1 MPMKRARRRWQSP
14 ARGLAVVTLVGIFLV
29 PASAHAQ
36 TPFLLPPIRLDA
48 PADSA
53 TFTLRSL
60 NFIGNTVLSSAQL
73 RAASEPYLARPV
85 TADGLEDLRQKL
97 TRIYTER
104 GYVNSGVVWQG
115 DASSG
120 VLTAKVVEGRL
131 ATIRLQGLNA
141 PNSPHWLDERYLTRR
156 LAHANDGPFN
166 LEVLRERFQLA
177 LGDPLIERMNA
188 RLMPGE
194 QVGEAILD
202 VDVVLARPWQFSVF
216 ANNYRAPSIGANAV
230 GASASFRNLTGYG
243 DLLEASYQNAPGS
256 AARGRASLS
265 WNMPLGFAGTRF
277 SLALEHGDSAVV
289 EQPAAA
295 LEINGQLSSADVGL
309 SQTLLESLVHKLSVG
324 VNRVGRT
331 NRTLLMGFPFSFTPN
346 EPEGVTREHLWR
358 VWQDYSYR
366 TPTQVVALRSTFSA
380 GRNNLVD
387 VPGLP
392 PTDSPAKSFHLW
404 TGQAQWGRQMM
415 DNGAQLV
422 LRGTLQHTSDRLLA
436 LDGLS
441 LGGVNTVRGYREN
454 ERVRDGGATVNLEF
468 DYPLERN
475 ATTGAQI
482 NLIPFVDYGR
492 ARNVSGSTSTLASAG
507 LAARVQRM
515 RFYVDLAVAKRLRTS
530 DAPAAGSPSRL
541 QDAGIHLQVAYRF

>member
-1 MPMKRARRRWQSP
+1 MRQCLTAMALAGGFLMPGAARAQDRFVLPPVDSVTGVETTQT
-14 ARGLAVVTLVGIFLV
+14 VTLKSI
-29 PASAHAQ
+29 A
-36 TPFLLPPIRLDA
+36 
-48 PADSA
+48 
-53 TFTLRSL
+53 LR
-60 NFIGNTVLSSAQL
+60 GNTVVSGQTLQAL
-73 RAASEPYLARPV
+73 IAPYMNRPTRADE
-85 TADGLEDLRQKL
+85 LEDLRQKL
-97 TRIYTER
+97 TRAYTER

-115 DASSG
+115 EASAG
-120 VLTAKVVEGRL
+120 VLTGQVVEGRL
-131 ATIRLQGLNA
+131 SAIRLHGMQR
-141 PNSPHWLDERYLTRR
+141 LDERYLTRR
-156 LAHANDGPFN
+156 LAAARDGPFN
-166 LEVLRERFQLA
+166 IEVLRERFQLA

-194 QVGEAILD
+194 QPGEALLD
-202 VDVVLARPWQFSVF
+202 VDVALKRPWEFSVF

-230 GASASFRNLTGYG
+230 GVNASFRNLTGYG

-277 SLALEHGDSAVV
+277 LFALEHGDSAVV

-295 LEINGQLSSADVGL
+295 LDINGQLSSVDVGL
-309 SQTLLESLVHKLSVG
+309 SQTLVESLAHKLSVG

-331 NRTLLMGFPFSFTPN
+331 NRTLLMGLPFSFTPN
-346 EPEGVTREHLWR
+346 EPEGITRETLWR
-358 VWQDYSYR
+358 AWQDYSYR
-366 TPTQVVALRSTFSA
+366 TPTQVVALRSTFTV

-404 TGQAQWGRQMM
+404 TGQAQWGRQVM

-422 LRGTLQHTSDRLLA
+422 LRTTLQHTSDRLLA

-454 ERVRDGGATVNLEF
+454 TLVRDAGAIVNLEL

-475 ATTGAQI
+475 TSTGAQV

-492 ARNVSGSTSTLASAG
+492 ARNVGGPVSTLASAG
-507 LAARVQRM
+507 LATRLQWM

-530 DAPAAGSPSRL
+530 DTPAASSPSRL

>member
-1 MPMKRARRRWQSP
+1 MTRQQSRRPGR
-14 ARGLAVVTLVGIFLV
+14 RGLAGLTLASIFLM
-29 PASAHAQ
+29 PAATLAQ
-36 TPFLLPPIRLDA
+36 AQSITLQSI
-48 PADSA
+48 
-53 TFTLRSL
+53 TFT
-60 NFIGNTVLSSAQL
+60 GNTVISSEALQAT
-73 RAASEPYLARPV
+73 AAPYLARP
-85 TADGLEDLRQKL
+85 TSADELEDLRQKL
-97 TRIYTER
+97 TRLYTER
-104 GYVNSGVVWQG
+104 GYVNSGLVWQG

-120 VLTAKVVEGRL
+120 VLLGRVVEGRL
-131 ATIRLQGLNA
+131 SAIRLQGM
-141 PNSPHWLDERYLTRR
+141 HRLDERYLTRR
-156 LAHANDGPFN
+156 LASAGDGPFN
-166 LEVLRERFQLA
+166 LELLRERFQLA

-188 RLMPGE
+188 RLVPGE
-194 QVGEAILD
+194 QAGEAILD
-202 VDVVLARPWQFSVF
+202 VDVALARPWQFSVF

-243 DLLEASYQNAPGS
+243 DLLEAGYQNAPGS

-289 EQPAAA
+289 EQPAALLA
-295 LEINGQLSSADVGL
+295 INGQLSSVDVGL
-309 SQTLLESLVHKLSVG
+309 SQTLLESLAHKLSVG
-324 VNRVGRT
+324 GNRVGRT
-331 NRTLLMGFPFSFTPN
+331 NRTLLMGLPFSFTPN
-346 EPEGVTREHLWR
+346 EPEGVTRETLWR

-366 TPTQVVALRSTFSA
+366 TPRQVVALRSTFSV

-392 PTDSPAKSFHLW
+392 STDSPAKSFRLW
-404 TGQAQWGRQMM
+404 TGQAQWGRQIM

-422 LRGTLQHTSDRLLA
+422 VRGTLQHTQDRLLA

-454 ERVRDGGATVNLEF
+454 TLVRDAGAIVNLEF

-475 ATTGAQI
+475 ASTGAQV

-492 ARNVSGSTSTLASAG
+492 ARNVGGPVSTLASAG
-507 LAARVQRM
+507 LAARVQWM
-515 RFYVDLAVAKRLRTS
+515 RLHIDLAVAKRLRTS
-530 DAPAAGSPSRL
+530 DVPAASSPSRL

>member
-1 MPMKRARRRWQSP
+1 MKREHRHKPTRHDLVS
-14 ARGLAVVTLVGIFLV
+14 LALVGVLMPPV
-29 PASAHAQ
+29 AAHAQ
-36 TPFLLPPIRLDA
+36 AAFVLPPVENA
-48 PADSA
+48 NGTAA
-53 TFTLRSL
+53 TQTVTLQSIVLR
-60 NFIGNTVLSSAQL
+60 GNTAVSSDTLQAL
-73 RAASEPYLARPV
+73 IAPYLNRP
-85 TADGLEDLRQKL
+85 TRADELEDLRQQL
-97 TRIYTER
+97 TRAYTER

-115 DASSG
+115 EASGG
-120 VLTAKVVEGRL
+120 VLTGQVVEGRL
-131 ATIRLQGLNA
+131 SAIRLHGMQR
-141 PNSPHWLDERYLTRR
+141 LDERYLTRR
-156 LAHANDGPFN
+156 LATAADGPFN
-166 LEVLRERFQLA
+166 IEVLRERFQLA

-188 RLMPGE
+188 RLLPGE
-194 QVGEAILD
+194 QAGEAILD
-202 VDVVLARPWQFSVF
+202 VDVALARPWQFSVF

-256 AARGRASLS
+256 AAKGRASLS
-265 WNMPLGFAGTRF
+265 WNMPLGFAGTRI
-277 SLALEHGDSAVV
+277 SIALDHGDSAVV

-295 LEINGQLSSADVGL
+295 LEINGQLNSVDVGL
-309 SQTLLESLVHKLSVG
+309 SQTLVESLAHKLSVG

-331 NRTLLMGFPFSFTPN
+331 NRTLLMGLPFSFTPN
-346 EPEGVTREHLWR
+346 EPEGITRETLWR

-366 TPTQVVALRSTFSA
+366 TPTQGVALRSTFTA

-392 PTDSPAKSFHLW
+392 ATDSPAKSFHLW
-404 TGQAQWGRQMM
+404 TGQAQWGRQVM

-454 ERVRDGGATVNLEF
+454 TLVRDAGAIVNLEF

-475 ATTGAQI
+475 ATPGAQI

-492 ARNVSGSTSTLASAG
+492 ARNVGGPASLLASAG
-507 LAARVQRM
+507 LAARVQWM
-515 RFYVDLAVAKRLRTS
+515 RWYVDVAAAKRLRSS
-530 DAPAAGSPSRL
+530 DAPAATSASRL
-541 QDAGIHLQVAYRF
+541 QDAGVHLQVAYRF

>member
-1 MPMKRARRRWQSP
+1 MPVIRKQRRRP
-14 ARGLAVVTLVGIFLV
+14 GREALAGVLGASIFLMPLAIQAQDRFALPPMGAAGGTAAPQTVTLQRI
-29 PASAHAQ
+29 A
-36 TPFLLPPIRLDA
+36 
-48 PADSA
+48 
-53 TFTLRSL
+53 FT
-60 NFIGNTVLSSAQL
+60 GNTVVSNETLQAI
-73 RAASEPYLARPV
+73 AAPYLARPAS
-85 TADGLEDLRQKL
+85 ADDLEDLRQKL
-97 TRIYTER
+97 TRVYTER

-115 DASSG
+115 DATGG
-120 VLTAKVVEGRL
+120 VLTGQVMEGRL
-131 ATIRLQGLNA
+131 SAIRLHGMQR
-141 PNSPHWLDERYLTRR
+141 LDERYLTRR
-156 LAHANDGPFN
+156 LATAADGPFN

-188 RLMPGE
+188 RLIPGE
-194 QVGEAILD
+194 QAGEAILD
-202 VDVVLARPWQFSVF
+202 VDVALARPWQFSVF

-243 DLLEASYQNAPGS
+243 DLLEGSYQNAPGS

-295 LEINGQLSSADVGL
+295 LEINGQLNSVDVGL
-309 SQTLLESLVHKLSVG
+309 SQTLVESLAHKLSVG
-324 VNRVGRT
+324 INRAGRT

-346 EPEGVTREHLWR
+346 EPEGVTRETLWR

-366 TPTQVVALRSTFSA
+366 TPTQVVALRSTFSV
-380 GRNNLVD
+380 GRNNVVD

-404 TGQAQWGRQMM
+404 TGQGQWGRQIM

-422 LRGTLQHTSDRLLA
+422 VRGTLQHTSDRLLA

-454 ERVRDGGATVNLEF
+454 TLVRDTGTIVNLEF
-468 DYPLERN
+468 DYPLQRSSN
-475 ATTGAQI
+475 TGAQV
-482 NLIPFVDYGR
+482 NLVPFVDYGQ
-492 ARNVSGSTSTLASAG
+492 ARNVGGPTSTLASAG
-507 LAARVQRM
+507 VAARVQWM
-515 RFYVDLAVAKRLRTS
+515 RFYVDLAVAKRLRNS
-530 DAPAAGSPSRL
+530 DAPAASSSSRL
-541 QDAGIHLQVAYRF
+541 QDAGIHLQIAYRF

>member
-1 MPMKRARRRWQSP
+1 MKREPRGKSARQRL
-14 ARGLAVVTLVGIFLV
+14 AAMTLAVICLL
-29 PASAHAQ
+29 PAAAQ
-36 TPFLLPPIRLDA
+36 AQDRFVLPPIEA
-48 PADSA
+48 A
-53 TFTLRSL
+53 TGTAASQTVTLQSIVLR
-60 NFIGNTVLSSAQL
+60 GNTVVSSDTLQAVI
-73 RAASEPYLARPV
+73 APYLNRP
-85 TADGLEDLRQKL
+85 TRADELEDLRQEL
-97 TRIYTER
+97 TRVYTER

-115 DASSG
+115 EASSG
-120 VLTAKVVEGRL
+120 VLTGQVVEGRL
-131 ATIRLQGLNA
+131 SAIRLHGLQR
-141 PNSPHWLDERYLTRR
+141 LDERHLTRR
-156 LAHANDGPFN
+156 LANAADGPFN
-166 LEVLRERFQLA
+166 IEVLRERFQLA

-194 QVGEAILD
+194 LAGEAILD
-202 VDVVLARPWQFSVF
+202 VDVALARPWQFSVF

-256 AARGRASLS
+256 AARGRASLA
-265 WNMPLGFAGTRF
+265 WGMPLGFAGTRF

-295 LEINGQLSSADVGL
+295 LDINGQLSSADVGL
-309 SQTLLESLVHKLSVG
+309 SQTLVESLAHKLSVG

-331 NRTLLMGFPFSFTPN
+331 NRTLLMGLPFSFTPN
-346 EPEGVTREHLWR
+346 EPEGITRENLWR

-366 TPTQVVALRSTFSA
+366 TPTQVVALRSTFTV

-404 TGQAQWGRQMM
+404 TGQAQWGRQIM

-422 LRGTLQHTSDRLLA
+422 VRGTLQHTSDRLLA
-436 LDGLS
+436 LDGLA

-454 ERVRDGGATVNLEF
+454 TLVRDAGAIVNLEF

-482 NLIPFVDYGR
+482 NLIPFVDYGWT
-492 ARNVSGSTSTLASAG
+492 RNVGGPTSTLASAG
-507 LAARVQRM
+507 LAARVLWM
-515 RFYVDLAVAKRLRTS
+515 RFYVDLAIAKRLRSS
-530 DAPAAGSPSRL
+530 DAPAASSTSRL
-541 QDAGIHLQVAYRF
+541 QDAGIHLQVACRF

>member
-1 MPMKRARRRWQSP
+1 MKREQPQRPTR
-14 ARGLAVVTLVGIFLV
+14 RGLAGLALAGIFLM
-29 PASAHAQ
+29 PAVAHGQ
-36 TPFLLPPIRLDA
+36 DRFVLPPVE
-48 PADSA
+48 DSTGTAA
-53 TFTLRSL
+53 TQTITLQSVVLR
-60 NFIGNTVLSSAQL
+60 GNTVVSGDALQAMV
-73 RAASEPYLARPV
+73 APYLNRP
-85 TADGLEDLRQKL
+85 TRADELEDLRQQL
-97 TRIYTER
+97 TRVYTER

-115 DASSG
+115 EASGG
-120 VLTAKVVEGRL
+120 VLAGQVMEGRL
-131 ATIRLQGLNA
+131 SAIRLHGMQR
-141 PNSPHWLDERYLTRR
+141 LDERYLARR
-156 LAHANDGPFN
+156 LATPADGPFN
-166 LEVLRERFQLA
+166 LELLRERFQLA

-194 QVGEAILD
+194 QAGEAILD
-202 VDVVLARPWQFSVF
+202 VDVALARPWQFSVF

-230 GASASFRNLTGYG
+230 GARASFRNLTGYG
-243 DLLEASYQNAPGS
+243 DLLEASYQNAPKS
-256 AARGRASLS
+256 AASGRASLS

-277 SLALEHGDSAVV
+277 SIAAEHGDSAVV

-295 LEINGQLSSADVGL
+295 LEINGQLSSVDVGL
-309 SQTLLESLVHKLSVG
+309 SQTLVESLAHRLSVG

-346 EPEGVTREHLWR
+346 EPEGVTRETLWR

-366 TPTQVVALRSTFSA
+366 TPAQVVALRSTFTV

-392 PTDSPAKSFHLW
+392 PADSPAKSFHLW
-404 TGQAQWGRQMM
+404 TGQAQWSRQIM

-454 ERVRDGGATVNLEF
+454 TLVRDAGAIVNLEF
-468 DYPLERN
+468 DYPLQRV
-475 ATTGAQI
+475 AATGAQI
-482 NLIPFVDYGR
+482 NLIPFVDCGR
-492 ARNVSGSTSTLASAG
+492 ARNVGGPASTLASAG
-507 LAARVQRM
+507 LAARVQWM
-515 RFYVDLAVAKRLRTS
+515 RFHVDLAVAKRLRS
-530 DAPAAGSPSRL
+530 ADAPAASSASRL